1 MAMLTLEY
9 AKEMSNEELHS
20 LVWDMFKDVNGFRPR
35 HLSIQDREA
44 MLNFIEYELRPDVK
58 IMRQAE
64 WEEQD
69 KWLAEMDAKLQEE
82 QELAMAYDNKYDQ
95 FVK

>member
-69 KWLAEMDAKLQEE
+69 KWLDEMDAKLQEE